1 MAFVNGLKCRECGR
15 EQPAD
20 PLNVCD
26 FCFGPLE
33 VVYDYATIS
42 EVVSRDR
49 IEAGPLSIWRYAD
62 LLPADSENRVDIMAG
77 YTPLLKA
84 DNLGKRL
91 GLNNLYIKNDSVNPS
106 FSFKDRVVSVAA
118 TKAVEFG
125 FETIS
130 CASTGNLACSVAAH
144 AARAG
149 MRAVVFIPSDLERGK
164 IIGAAIY
171 GPTLVAVDGTY
182 DQVNRLCSE
191 LADSEDYRW
200 AFVNINM
207 RPYYAEGSKTLGY
220 EVAEQLGW
228 RLPDHVV
235 VPSASGAMFT
245 KIWKGFNE
253 LACLGHAG
261 RRGGKLLRPRPEHSA
276 PPGGHHADAH
286 GAGRGVLAHRERVG
300 QRRGPHHA
308 GAAGQSWRS
317 RWPSAT
323 RPTGYTRCRVIN
335 NSGGSAYAVP
345 EDRIVSGIRMLA
357 ETEGIFTETAGGVTV
372 SALAHLAE
380 QGAIGEDELTVV
392 YITGNGLKTQEAS
405 RGRGGQPADHQADDH
420 VVRGGVAGL
429 EGYRKG

>member
-15 EQPAD
+15 EQPAN

-33 VVYDYATIS
+33 VVYDYATIA

-62 LLPADSENRVDIMAG
+62 LLPADGDDPVDIMAG

-118 TKAVEFG
+118 TKAREFG

-164 IIGAAIY
+164 VVGAAIY

-191 LADSEDYRW
+191 VADSEDYKW
-200 AFVNINM
+200 AF
-207 RPYYAEGSKTLGY
+207 REH
-220 EVAEQLGW
+220 Q
-228 RLPDHVV
+228 
-235 VPSASGAMFT
+235 
-245 KIWKGFNE
+245 
-253 LACLGHAG
+253 HAALL
-261 RRGGKLLRPRPEHSA
+261 RRGQQDAGLRGGRAAGLA
-276 PPGGHHADAH
+276 PP
-286 GAGRGVLAHRERVG
+286 
-300 QRRGPHHA
+300 
-308 GAAGQSWRS
+308 
-317 RWPSAT
+317 
-323 RPTGYTRCRVIN
+323 
-335 NSGGSAYAVP
+335 
-345 EDRIVSGIRMLA
+345 
-357 ETEGIFTETAGGVTV
+357 
-372 SALAHLAE
+372 
-380 QGAIGEDELTVV
+380 
-392 YITGNGLKTQEAS
+392 
-405 RGRGGQPADHQADDH
+405 
-420 VVRGGVAGL
+420 
-429 EGYRKG
+429 